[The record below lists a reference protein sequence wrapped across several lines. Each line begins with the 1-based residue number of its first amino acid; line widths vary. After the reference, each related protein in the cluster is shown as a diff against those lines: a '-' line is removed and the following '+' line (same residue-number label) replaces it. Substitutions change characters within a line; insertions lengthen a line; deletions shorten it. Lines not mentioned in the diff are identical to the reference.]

1 MSWTKLKQN
10 INCKFPVY
18 VSAKSSDSG
27 HALTAFGYTVAAGE
41 KYVTFWNSGI
51 RKSNG
56 AYGDIMSA
64 KYLSNGTTFNYA
76 SKTFTW
82 KYSLS
87 KY

>member
-1 MSWTKLKQN
+1 M
-10 INCKFPVY
+10 I
-18 VSAKSSDSG
+18 
-27 HALTAFGYTVAAGE
+27 AGE